1 MNTKTKRRLVMVTG
15 VIIIVMAIVL
25 AVVGASGAAQTVTV
39 AQAASGDYADQRVE
53 VSGSVV
59 DDSFSTQDNTLV
71 FSIYDPESED
81 GATLD
86 VSYEGAASSTFGN
99 DVTAICTGIIDPA
112 TGTLVA
118 TELVT
123 KCPSKYE
130 SATDALS
137 VAALL
142 EYGEDIVGTTV
153 RIAGTVQAG
162 TLTAAGSGEPRF
174 VVADAEA
181 PDAVLSV
188 QFSGALPENIADGT
202 AVVITGALS
211 ADGSFAATDVAQQ
224 S

>member
-15 VIIIVMAIVL
+15 VIVIVMAIVL
-25 AVVGASGAAQTVTV
+25 AVVGAGGAAQTVTV
-39 AQAASGDYADQRVE
+39 AQAASGDYAGQRVE
-53 VSGSVV
+53 VTGSVV

-71 FSIYDPESED
+71 FSIYDPQAED
-81 GATLD
+81 GATLE
-86 VSYEGAASSTFGN
+86 VSYQGAASSTFGN
-99 DVTAICTGIIDPA
+99 DVTAICTGSLDA
-112 TGTLVA
+112 STGILMA

-130 SATDALS
+130 SATDALA

-153 RIAGTVQAG
+153 RVAGTVEPG
-162 TLTAAGSGEPRF
+162 TLTAAGSGEPRL
-174 VVADAEA
+174 
-181 PDAVLSV
+181 VLTDQDSGAQLPV
-188 QFSGALPENIADGT
+188 QFSGALPENIVDGT
-202 AVVITGALS
+202 AVVVTGSLS